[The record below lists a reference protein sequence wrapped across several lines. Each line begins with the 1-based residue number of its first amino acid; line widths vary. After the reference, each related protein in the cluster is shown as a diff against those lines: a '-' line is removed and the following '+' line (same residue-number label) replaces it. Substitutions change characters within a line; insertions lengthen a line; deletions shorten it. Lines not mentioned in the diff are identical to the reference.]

1 MPFSST
7 LSFLRDFLSG
17 RDLRYFQMK
26 MRSFMEGGIALS
38 WDVGFSN
45 FRLGFLGFLV
55 ISLGFLGFLVF
66 SLGIW
71 DWDLPFINLGF
82 WDLATKSWDLG

>member
-1 MPFSST
+1 MCDIDVVS
-7 LSFLRDFLSG
+7 LCAEIIH
-17 RDLRYFQMK
+17 
-26 MRSFMEGGIALS
+26 EGGIALS

-45 FRLGFLGFLV
+45 FKLGFLGFLV